1 MANTTS
7 PRVWFITGCSTGL
20 GRSLVELAL
29 ENGEIVVAS
38 ARNPTSLDDLV
49 AKYPS
54 TRLLALKLDITQPEQ
69 IKAAFSRTKAAFGR
83 IDILVNN
90 AGMTSLG
97 EVELMDEAK
106 GREILET
113 NFWGTLNVTKE
124 AVRFFRDENPSGL
137 GGRLLQMSSFLGLT
151 GAGCSAAGYYVASKF
166 ALEGITETLST
177 ELDPKWNIKITLL
190 EPGWI
195 RSALPSKVT
204 WSPTDPHPAYAAN
217 PSLPTTALR
226 TQDLVN
232 ATFIPWKNTRR
243 CVEVIYK
250 VAALQDPP
258 LHFVLGKDAIGA
270 TRAKIADL
278 SGSMDKYEAWSEG
291 LEE

>member
-1 MANTTS
+1 M
-7 PRVWFITGCSTGL
+7 
-20 GRSLVELAL
+20 
-29 ENGEIVVAS
+29 
-38 ARNPTSLDDLV
+38 
-49 AKYPS
+49 
-54 TRLLALKLDITQPEQ
+54 DITQPEQ

-166 ALEGITETLST
+166 GECRG
-177 ELDPKWNIKITLL
+177 
-190 EPGWI
+190 
-195 RSALPSKVT
+195 V
-204 WSPTDPHPAYAAN
+204 
-217 PSLPTTALR
+217 
-226 TQDLVN
+226 
-232 ATFIPWKNTRR
+232 
-243 CVEVIYK
+243 
-250 VAALQDPP
+250 
-258 LHFVLGKDAIGA
+258 
-270 TRAKIADL
+270 
-278 SGSMDKYEAWSEG
+278 
-291 LEE
+291 